1 MRQIGKLIAGQTCVG
16 VSNMI
21 MWYQPGLYQ
30 PKEHLANLQLA
41 YPYVLI
47 TQDFFYSNQQDAPLV
62 DTARVDTT

>member
-1 MRQIGKLIAGQTCVG
+1 MRQIGKLIADQTCVG

-47 TQDFFYSNQQDAPLV
+47 TQDFFYSN
-62 DTARVDTT
+62 